1 MRRIT
6 SVIFPG
12 RADRPPGRLAD
23 GAEPQFSTIPAAT
36 SLIRSTRA
44 EHVPVG
50 TSKSP
55 GAAPKEAAALPDP
68 LPVVLVE
75 YALSKLK
82 YFASV
87 AGTRSSAHLAYDR
100 YLLGH
105 AD

>member
-1 MRRIT
+1 M
-6 SVIFPG
+6 
-12 RADRPPGRLAD
+12 
-23 GAEPQFSTIPAAT
+23 
-36 SLIRSTRA
+36 
-44 EHVPVG
+44 G